1 MSPNSRLQ
9 RTVIDEVPGQG
20 QRTAAE
26 PGRWRHSADRPHY
39 GEPRQ
44 ICIQMFVR
52 ILAIDEGLAAAL
64 VANDV
69 TTLEEVAY
77 IPSDELLAMQGLDDP
92 EFSRTVIGD
101 E

>member
-1 MSPNSRLQ
+1 MKCPGKVSAPPLNRDVGVIQLIGRIMESPDR
-9 RTVIDEVPGQG
+9 
-20 QRTAAE
+20 
-26 PGRWRHSADRPHY
+26 SA
-39 GEPRQ
+39 
-44 ICIQMFVR
+44 IQMFVR

>member
-1 MSPNSRLQ
+1 
-9 RTVIDEVPGQG
+9 
-20 QRTAAE
+20 
-26 PGRWRHSADRPHY
+26 
-39 GEPRQ
+39 
-44 ICIQMFVR
+44 MFVR

-92 EFSRTVIGD
+92 EFSRIRKRGREYLLRKVIGD